1 MGLLDSVLGGLMGGQ
16 GGAASPMGGI
26 LGSLLGGG
34 GQPGGMSQG
43 MGQPMGG
50 GMAQGVGGGL
60 GGLVSQ
66 FEQAGL
72 GHIAQS
78 WVGNGQNQP
87 VSPQQLQSVFG
98 DNQVQSM
105 ASQAGMQPQDFL
117 SQLSQ
122 HLPNA
127 VHGMTPNGQLP
138 DEGTMSV

>member
-1 MGLLDSVLGGLMGGQ
+1 MGLLDSVLGSLT
-16 GGAASPMGGI
+16 GGAGGGASPIGAV
-26 LGSLLGGG
+26 LSSLLGGG
-34 GQPGGMSQG
+34 RPQGSGMAGGM
-43 MGQPMGG
+43 
-50 GMAQGVGGGL
+50 GGL

-72 GHIAQS
+72 GNVAQS
-78 WVGNGQNQP
+78 WVGNGPNQP

-98 DNQVQSM
+98 EQQVQGM
-105 ASQAGMQPQDFL
+105 ASQAGMQPNDFL

-127 VHGMTPNGQLP
+127 VNGMTPNGRLP